1 MLNRFISTFNAK
13 LIPDLHTYALAFYK
27 QKQ

>member
-13 LIPDLHTYALAFYK
+13 LIPDLYTYDFIFYK

>member
-13 LIPDLHTYALAFYK
+13 LILDLHTYALVFYK
-27 QKQ
+27 HKQ